1 LEGLGDLARGGRA
14 LGLGCGIATRWQAP
28 YFACIAARQG
38 NRRRQG
44 TRAVRMCTALHF
56 CTAAVPWR
64 GQRSGRQQAAALCN
78 ESMLPCTAAWQR
90 LRPGDARFH
99 DSVRLTRQRAT
110 EAWSSWQRVQAGR
123 HIAATARTRGRGSL
137 PENQGEEGRREQSA
151 KASVVDRTAE
161 LEGAEQQVAAQG
173 SGGLFYCRQNLTTQ
187 RCQKSRVHEATTGGQ
202 ISLIVSPSARFETR
216 RNPTRSCSNSA
227 IATEALT
234 PASKQAA

>member
-1 LEGLGDLARGGRA
+1 M
-14 LGLGCGIATRWQAP
+14 GLGCGIATRWQAP

-64 GQRSGRQQAAALCN
+64 GQPSGRQQAAALCN

-90 LRPGDARFH
+90 LRPGDARVH

-137 PENQGEEGRREQSA
+137 RENPGEEGRREQSA

-161 LEGAEQQVAAQG
+161 LEGAEQRVAAQG

-187 RCQKSRVHEATTGGQ
+187 KYESSRVHEATTGGQ